1 MNDQSNSSRR
11 DVGIPGLPKR
21 WAVAVQLVG
30 TFGLAVFL
38 VLYYVLVMHPSETE
52 RYEQLRSSVESLI
65 KIIEGEQTLLKREQ
79 AANLERLFVL
89 AVAPE
94 IADRIIQGLREEVAP
109 DELKRKLEDIMIVKT
124 SLLQGLTRKDGGN
137 ISEMLTHKIRV
148 SRVADRVVK
157 EAQDK
162 WSGLEKTQIVANCK
176 DELEFAIRTTAMAK

>member
-1 MNDQSNSSRR
+1 
-11 DVGIPGLPKR
+11 
-21 WAVAVQLVG
+21 
-30 TFGLAVFL
+30 
-38 VLYYVLVMHPSETE
+38 
-52 RYEQLRSSVESLI
+52 
-65 KIIEGEQTLLKREQ
+65 LKREQ

-109 DELKRKLEDIMIVKT
+109 DELKRKIEDIMIVKT
-124 SLLQGLTRKDGGN
+124 SLLQGLTRKGGGN

-162 WSGLEKTQIVANCK
+162 WSGLEKTQIVAHCK